1 MHSCFVISP
10 IGATGTPIRQDM
22 DDLLDLIIR
31 PALERYDFDVKR
43 GDHRSEANQ
52 IDIDVIESVQNAD
65 LCIVEISYQNP
76 NVFYE
81 MGRRDETGKP
91 LILLKSK
98 NSGDLPIDIATR
110 RYIEYDLD
118 DRHGIRDAITQLKN
132 FVAPL
137 VEGGFASSSSGA
149 SLSDLASILAR
160 IERKVDRLNKT
171 GSTVMP
177 AAAVPAAAAAQE
189 GVDDLSPS
197 EMFRLGR
204 LNKNIP
210 MIDNALQRLSY
221 TTDAIKFFDNYVE
234 VASNSGSLMAG
245 EMLIE
250 KAQDFMDSSATFH
263 QKVDFLGSLVGHL
276 TRQDKE
282 PQYIE
287 LVEGICSQ
295 LLAESAGKDTADIV
309 SIHNQKNRFYYGC
322 SITANDNQWASKA
335 VEELEVAIR
344 LSPNKSFLHF
354 NLATCSRQLGDLQR
368 AKEAIDRT
376 LELDKEPDLNHMKTA
391 VELYYRMGLPEY
403 EDLLEQM
410 RQVNPAKAALTEAGL
425 KR

>member
-31 PALERYDFDVKR
+31 PALELYDFDVKR

-118 DRHGIRDAITQLKN
+118 DRHGIRDAVTQLKN

-160 IERKVDRLNKT
+160 IERKVDRLNKS
-171 GSTVMP
+171 GGAVMP
-177 AAAVPAAAAAQE
+177 AAAVPEVAAGQ
-189 GVDDLSPS
+189 GVEDLSPS

-210 MIDNALQRLSY
+210 MIDTSLQKLRY
-221 TTDAIKFFDNYVE
+221 ITDEIKFFDYYVE
-234 VASNSGSLMAG
+234 LASNAGSLMAG
-245 EMLIE
+245 ELLLE

-263 QKVDFLGSLVGHL
+263 QKVDYLGSMVSHL

-287 LVEGICSQ
+287 LVEAICSQ
-295 LLAESAGKDTADIV
+295 LLAESEGQDTADIV
-309 SIHNQKNRFYYGC
+309 SIHNQKNRVYYGC
-322 SITANDNQWASKA
+322 SVTTDDKQWAAKA

-344 LSPNKSFLHF
+344 LAPNKSFLHY
-354 NLATCSRQLGDLQR
+354 NMATCSRQLGNLQR

-376 LELDKEPDLNHMKTA
+376 LELDEKPDLNHLKTA